1 MLLTVK
7 KIGPVLDLFSVE
19 RPEWGVTEV
28 AERLGT
34 AKSSA
39 HALLVSLGVV
49 DEACSIDRLR
59 LDALSHV
66 VVGTPGAPCGGWS
79 APRCSPSR

>member
-28 AERLGT
+28 AERSG
-34 AKSSA
+34 SRS
-39 HALLVSLGVV
+39 
-49 DEACSIDRLR
+49 R
-59 LDALSHV
+59 
-66 VVGTPGAPCGGWS
+66 APT
-79 APRCSPSR
+79 RCS